1 MPSPYPSPAPGSA
14 RPVLVTGGAGY
25 IGSHIVLDLIE
36 HGCRPVVID
45 NLSTGDRNLVP
56 QGIPL
61 IVADVADREAVGRT
75 IAAHGIADVIHC
87 AGSLRVEESMVD
99 PIKYWTN
106 NVVASVALV
115 EACVAARVERF
126 IYSSTA
132 AVYGETERQPVS
144 ESVAPQPVSPYGTTK
159 YAVEVLLRDTCAAT
173 GMTGVALRYF
183 NVAGA
188 DPGGRAG
195 ASPNARPSLIRV
207 VCQALI
213 GRSQGIEVLGT
224 DFATKD
230 GSAVRDYIH
239 VSDLARA
246 HAVVLDALSN
256 GGGGGFS
263 VLNCGYGHGATVRE
277 VVAAGMRVAGKPLLV
292 RDAPRRPGDIGV
304 MVADATKLR
313 SEYDWQPEFD
323 DLDRIV
329 ADSLRWESRLTTNA

>member
-1 MPSPYPSPAPGSA
+1 MPRSPWSRLA
-14 RPVLVTGGAGY
+14 
-25 IGSHIVLDLIE
+25 
-36 HGCRPVVID
+36 
-45 NLSTGDRNLVP
+45 
-56 QGIPL
+56 
-61 IVADVADREAVGRT
+61 
-75 IAAHGIADVIHC
+75 
-87 AGSLRVEESMVD
+87 SLLEF
-99 PIKYWTN
+99 
-106 NVVASVALV
+106 
-115 EACVAARVERF
+115 ERF

-144 ESVAPQPVSPYGTTK
+144 ELVAPQPVSPYGTTK